1 MEEGREFGVPSLLPC
16 GQLQSLTS
24 RLQSRLG
31 YRAGLVTPVPA
42 THRGQDSQ
50 VRIWKGAGWC
60 MSHLTPPPPCPLP
73 PGGARMFIGSVV

>member
-1 MEEGREFGVPSLLPC
+1 MEEGRAFCVPSLLPC

-24 RLQSRLG
+24 GLQSRLG

-42 THRGQDSQ
+42 TLRGQDSQ

-60 MSHLTPPPPCPLP
+60 MSQLTLKSPD
-73 PGGARMFIGSVV
+73 PGKAHIFISSME